1 MATLPNN
8 DISIMLVRNA
18 INCPSTDLGTL
29 CAKAKSGGKGGYA
42 FEIVENGYTQVHGR
56 NIIDSEGLP
65 SSYPYWNIWCNNSP
79 GQWKLVDS
87 PSKPVRFELKRDSS
101 NRYIFSLGGFRG
113 HNTNASVPIM
123 PNIKKT
129 FVRHGTLPINTDI
142 ELKANLGDY
151 DWSKI
156 SGVNGC
162 QLFVYDGSSIYS
174 RSEVKAITRNSLMSM
189 GKIPLMINTTS
200 TYTKKYTIKMALGTA
215 AGIGTPTVD
224 FNMLGVL
231 PVFGELSI
239 TVADASPAYIA
250 DVYIENFAHAF
261 RLTNVIN
268 ENHVN
273 GTYTG
278 LGGISADNRRLVRLR
293 YEKVSDADNSILE
306 TINVTSA
313 FKPTERPPMLS
324 VYHVGDTESF
334 YFDQNRMYNSQGTHI
349 VVTFFY
355 E

>member
-1 MATLPNN
+1 
-8 DISIMLVRNA
+8 
-18 INCPSTDLGTL
+18 
-29 CAKAKSGGKGGYA
+29 
-42 FEIVENGYTQVHGR
+42 
-56 NIIDSEGLP
+56 
-65 SSYPYWNIWCNNSP
+65 
-79 GQWKLVDS
+79 
-87 PSKPVRFELKRDSS
+87 
-101 NRYIFSLGGFRG
+101 
-113 HNTNASVPIM
+113 
-123 PNIKKT
+123 
-129 FVRHGTLPINTDI
+129 
-142 ELKANLGDY
+142 
-151 DWSKI
+151 
-156 SGVNGC
+156 
-162 QLFVYDGSSIYS
+162 
-174 RSEVKAITRNSLMSM
+174 MSM

-261 RLTNVIN
+261 RLTDVIS

-293 YEKVSDADNSILE
+293 YEKVSNADNSILE